1 MLRGVRR
8 AAILVAFVICL
19 AAPATAGA
27 KQLTRYDVGGGL
39 AGRYDRLIVD
49 GAGHAVQTGDSGDH
63 RFTISSRQLRALK
76 RELKAAKFRT
86 LKRQYKPKFQVF
98 DGTVQSVR
106 YRGKAVSIYS
116 GADNIPKRLSKVIRR
131 LARLMR

>member
-8 AAILVAFVICL
+8 AAILVASLICL

-39 AGRYDRLIVD
+39 AGRYDRLMID

-63 RFTISSRQLRALK
+63 RFTISPRQLRALK
-76 RELKAAKFRT
+76 AARFRT
-86 LKRQYKPKFQVF
+86 LKRQYKPRFQVF

-116 GADNIPKRLSKVIRR
+116 GADNIPKRLTKVIRR